1 MLKSHQAIFK
11 LIEKKEPV
19 VLLNDNQIAILDLVS
34 AANDSVKITVFS
46 HVANGKNEEVTET
59 NYDAS
64 IKLACSYIQI
74 KLEMEKAVALGLIDF
89 IHEIQAFEE
98 YLKEEEKQKVDL
110 QNFMDAEDLEEFINA
125 LTFLLKGDLI
135 MGNNAQNPVDDESD
149 MQVTLSLDD
158 GSEVECAILTIF
170 ELEEQ
175 NYIALLPLDEDG
187 NENEEGEVFIY
198 RYFEDEEGNPSLE
211 NIEDDEE
218 YEAVADRFDE
228 LLDEAAY
235 EDMD

>member
-1 MLKSHQAIFK
+1 
-11 LIEKKEPV
+11 
-19 VLLNDNQIAILDLVS
+19 
-34 AANDSVKITVFS
+34 
-46 HVANGKNEEVTET
+46 
-59 NYDAS
+59 
-64 IKLACSYIQI
+64 
-74 KLEMEKAVALGLIDF
+74 
-89 IHEIQAFEE
+89 
-98 YLKEEEKQKVDL
+98 
-110 QNFMDAEDLEEFINA
+110 
-125 LTFLLKGDLI
+125 
-135 MGNNAQNPVDDESD
+135 MGNNTQNPVDDESD

>member
-1 MLKSHQAIFK
+1 MR
-11 LIEKKEPV
+11 
-19 VLLNDNQIAILDLVS
+19 
-34 AANDSVKITVFS
+34 
-46 HVANGKNEEVTET
+46 
-59 NYDAS
+59 
-64 IKLACSYIQI
+64 
-74 KLEMEKAVALGLIDF
+74 
-89 IHEIQAFEE
+89 
-98 YLKEEEKQKVDL
+98 
-110 QNFMDAEDLEEFINA
+110 
-125 LTFLLKGDLI
+125 
-135 MGNNAQNPVDDESD
+135 NNAQNPVDDESD

>member
-1 MLKSHQAIFK
+1 
-11 LIEKKEPV
+11 
-19 VLLNDNQIAILDLVS
+19 
-34 AANDSVKITVFS
+34 
-46 HVANGKNEEVTET
+46 
-59 NYDAS
+59 
-64 IKLACSYIQI
+64 
-74 KLEMEKAVALGLIDF
+74 
-89 IHEIQAFEE
+89 
-98 YLKEEEKQKVDL
+98 
-110 QNFMDAEDLEEFINA
+110 
-125 LTFLLKGDLI
+125 
-135 MGNNAQNPVDDESD
+135 MGNNAQNPVDDKSD

>member
-1 MLKSHQAIFK
+1 
-11 LIEKKEPV
+11 
-19 VLLNDNQIAILDLVS
+19 
-34 AANDSVKITVFS
+34 
-46 HVANGKNEEVTET
+46 
-59 NYDAS
+59 
-64 IKLACSYIQI
+64 
-74 KLEMEKAVALGLIDF
+74 ME
-89 IHEIQAFEE
+89 
-98 YLKEEEKQKVDL
+98 
-110 QNFMDAEDLEEFINA
+110 
-125 LTFLLKGDLI
+125 
-135 MGNNAQNPVDDESD
+135 NNAQNPVDDESD

-158 GSEVECAILTIF
+158 RSEVECAILTIF

>member
-1 MLKSHQAIFK
+1 
-11 LIEKKEPV
+11 
-19 VLLNDNQIAILDLVS
+19 
-34 AANDSVKITVFS
+34 
-46 HVANGKNEEVTET
+46 
-59 NYDAS
+59 
-64 IKLACSYIQI
+64 
-74 KLEMEKAVALGLIDF
+74 
-89 IHEIQAFEE
+89 
-98 YLKEEEKQKVDL
+98 
-110 QNFMDAEDLEEFINA
+110 
-125 LTFLLKGDLI
+125 
-135 MGNNAQNPVDDESD
+135 MGNHAQNPVDDESD

>member
-1 MLKSHQAIFK
+1 
-11 LIEKKEPV
+11 
-19 VLLNDNQIAILDLVS
+19 
-34 AANDSVKITVFS
+34 
-46 HVANGKNEEVTET
+46 
-59 NYDAS
+59 
-64 IKLACSYIQI
+64 
-74 KLEMEKAVALGLIDF
+74 
-89 IHEIQAFEE
+89 
-98 YLKEEEKQKVDL
+98 
-110 QNFMDAEDLEEFINA
+110 
-125 LTFLLKGDLI
+125 
-135 MGNNAQNPVDDESD
+135 MGNNTQNPVDDESD

-211 NIEDDEE
+211 NIVDDEE

>member
-1 MLKSHQAIFK
+1 
-11 LIEKKEPV
+11 
-19 VLLNDNQIAILDLVS
+19 
-34 AANDSVKITVFS
+34 
-46 HVANGKNEEVTET
+46 
-59 NYDAS
+59 
-64 IKLACSYIQI
+64 
-74 KLEMEKAVALGLIDF
+74 
-89 IHEIQAFEE
+89 
-98 YLKEEEKQKVDL
+98 
-110 QNFMDAEDLEEFINA
+110 
-125 LTFLLKGDLI
+125 

-175 NYIALLPLDEDG
+175 DG

>member
-1 MLKSHQAIFK
+1 
-11 LIEKKEPV
+11 
-19 VLLNDNQIAILDLVS
+19 
-34 AANDSVKITVFS
+34 
-46 HVANGKNEEVTET
+46 
-59 NYDAS
+59 
-64 IKLACSYIQI
+64 
-74 KLEMEKAVALGLIDF
+74 
-89 IHEIQAFEE
+89 
-98 YLKEEEKQKVDL
+98 
-110 QNFMDAEDLEEFINA
+110 
-125 LTFLLKGDLI
+125 
-135 MGNNAQNPVDDESD
+135 MGNNAQNPVDYESD

>member
-1 MLKSHQAIFK
+1 
-11 LIEKKEPV
+11 
-19 VLLNDNQIAILDLVS
+19 
-34 AANDSVKITVFS
+34 
-46 HVANGKNEEVTET
+46 
-59 NYDAS
+59 
-64 IKLACSYIQI
+64 
-74 KLEMEKAVALGLIDF
+74 ME
-89 IHEIQAFEE
+89 
-98 YLKEEEKQKVDL
+98 
-110 QNFMDAEDLEEFINA
+110 
-125 LTFLLKGDLI
+125 
-135 MGNNAQNPVDDESD
+135 NNAQNPVDDESD

-158 GSEVECAILTIF
+158 GSEVECAILTIL